1 MVNQNAMLAVEGLGF
16 AYAENQVFSNVS
28 FTVKK
33 GSLCGLFG
41 PNGSGK
47 STLFK
52 CCLGLLKSSA
62 GAVHV
67 DGKSINALST
77 AEMARLVAYVP
88 QEHTPPFPFLAQE
101 IVLMGRSPHL
111 GGVFGLKAKDRE
123 IDHNAMERLGIL
135 HLANKVYTQLSGG
148 QRQLVL
154 IARALAQ
161 DTPFVMLD
169 EPTSALDFRNQML
182 IWQMLREIADSG
194 TTVFACAHDPNHV
207 SWFCDDLVVINQGT
221 VAATG
226 KPELIL
232 NQELLQNLYGE
243 VCSVGRIAGF
253 KMIYPQES
261 LMASS
266 KVLEATPST
275 P

>member
-52 CCLGLLKSSA
+52 CCLALLTSSA

-123 IDHNAMERLGIL
+123 IAHNAMERLGIL

-194 TTVFACAHDPNHV
+194 TTVFAYAHEPNHV
-207 SWFCDDLVVINQGT
+207 SSSCDDLVVINQGT

>member
-77 AEMARLVAYVP
+77 AETVYYTPLTLPTIPLV
-88 QEHTPPFPFLAQE
+88 
-101 IVLMGRSPHL
+101 
-111 GGVFGLKAKDRE
+111 
-123 IDHNAMERLGIL
+123 
-135 HLANKVYTQLSGG
+135 
-148 QRQLVL
+148 
-154 IARALAQ
+154 
-161 DTPFVMLD
+161 
-169 EPTSALDFRNQML
+169 
-182 IWQMLREIADSG
+182 
-194 TTVFACAHDPNHV
+194 
-207 SWFCDDLVVINQGT
+207 
-221 VAATG
+221 
-226 KPELIL
+226 
-232 NQELLQNLYGE
+232 
-243 VCSVGRIAGF
+243 
-253 KMIYPQES
+253 
-261 LMASS
+261 
-266 KVLEATPST
+266 
-275 P
+275 